1 MAVQYCTCTCASCAC
16 KLLHDDVAIVNEVC
30 YNSTYA
36 LCKARENAV
45 ENLFSGLLSFSPRKE
60 ITNTP
65 VAASRCK
72 SISPAVQPSS
82 MRWCAAISLS
92 LSLSNYFEELSI
104 CQFPLRRKLLRPRD
118 RSTIGSSGERAVFII
133 HRMRLLFVLQLAVW
147 GTEASLVGECVRPW
161 GLLVQHNNAG
171 YSCILECKVHG
182 SIFVKYVAAARK
194 TVKPNTQQL
203 DIGSTLPQ

>member
-1 MAVQYCTCTCASCAC
+1 M
-16 KLLHDDVAIVNEVC
+16 VC
-30 YNSTYA
+30 SH
-36 LCKARENAV
+36 
-45 ENLFSGLLSFSPRKE
+45 
-60 ITNTP
+60 
-65 VAASRCK
+65 
-72 SISPAVQPSS
+72 
-82 MRWCAAISLS
+82 LS

-104 CQFPLRRKLLRPRD
+104 SARGIDLQVVASEP
-118 RSTIGSSGERAVFII
+118 FII
-133 HRMRLLFVLQLAVW
+133 HRMRLLFVLQLAVL
-147 GTEASLVGECVRPW
+147 GAEASLVGECVRPW

>member
-1 MAVQYCTCTCASCAC
+1 M
-16 KLLHDDVAIVNEVC
+16 
-30 YNSTYA
+30 
-36 LCKARENAV
+36 
-45 ENLFSGLLSFSPRKE
+45 
-60 ITNTP
+60 
-65 VAASRCK
+65 
-72 SISPAVQPSS
+72 
-82 MRWCAAISLS
+82 
-92 LSLSNYFEELSI
+92 
-104 CQFPLRRKLLRPRD
+104 
-118 RSTIGSSGERAVFII
+118 FII